1 MPELKEAL
9 RIYKENIYKILILG
23 FTVMLPVQIL
33 LTLSSNYFY
42 FNLGMLDLLF
52 IADLINGIFVLIS
65 VSVLSIPFIQ
75 LSKNSYLDGE
85 PSLSSTFDALMK
97 YMFPV
102 YVIGVLYALGVAL
115 GMFAFIIP
123 GILISVLFLA
133 FPFVFVVEEE
143 KSWKESVKRSLDFGK
158 SNFKSL
164 LFVVILFG
172 LMEWVISMSVT
183 VVTNLFT
190 GSYLIIVIMNFLAS
204 IFYYPLFY
212 IFVTIKY
219 LDWTGMDVLN
229 R

>member
-1 MPELKEAL
+1 MLELREAL

-75 LSKNSYLDGE
+75 LSKDSYLDEE
-85 PSLSSTFDALMK
+85 PSLASAFDALMK

-143 KSWKESVKRSLDFGK
+143 KSW
-158 SNFKSL
+158 
-164 LFVVILFG
+164 
-172 LMEWVISMSVT
+172 
-183 VVTNLFT
+183 
-190 GSYLIIVIMNFLAS
+190 
-204 IFYYPLFY
+204 
-212 IFVTIKY
+212 
-219 LDWTGMDVLN
+219 
-229 R
+229 

>member
-1 MPELKEAL
+1 MLELREAL

-23 FTVMLPVQIL
+23 LTVMLPVQIL

-52 IADLINGIFVLIS
+52 VADLINGIFVLIS

-75 LSKNSYLDGE
+75 LSKNSYLDVE
-85 PSLSSTFDALMK
+85 PSLASAFDTLMK

-143 KSWKESVKRSLDFGK
+143 KSWKDSIKRSFEFGK

-164 LFVVILFG
+164 LLVVVLFG
-172 LMEWVISMSVT
+172 LMEWVITMSVT
-183 VVTNLFT
+183 VVTNFFT

-212 IFVTIKY
+212 IFVTIRY
-219 LDWTGMDVLN
+219 LDWIGMDVLN